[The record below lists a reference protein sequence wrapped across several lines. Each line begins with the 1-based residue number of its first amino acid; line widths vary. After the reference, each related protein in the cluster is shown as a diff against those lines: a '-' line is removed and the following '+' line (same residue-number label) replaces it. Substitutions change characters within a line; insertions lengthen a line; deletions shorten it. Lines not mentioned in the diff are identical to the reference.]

1 MERNHKIMVAILA
14 AVVIT
19 SGGYYALSG
28 SGDAA
33 PQTEAAKLDMTSGT
47 PGAITPEQL
56 KALGIKTEAAVV
68 ADAIPLGTVPAIVS
82 LPPEA
87 RVAVTAPFS
96 GAIIRMYVV
105 EGQEVARGTPLAL
118 VKVRETLQIGSDLA
132 RGRAELALAQSNAN
146 RLNQLAREGI
156 IAGARADE
164 ANAALRVARVTVA
177 ENQKILAQ
185 AGASASGQMTLRA
198 PIGGRVSTVNV
209 QTGGPVDGT
218 TAPFVIDNTSSYML
232 DIQLPER
239 LAKSVKPG
247 MSVNVTIPRT
257 ENPSEVSQ
265 VGGNIL
271 SVSPTLDPMT
281 RSVMAKARIGAAPG
295 MVAGKSLMVTIN
307 GNGDQTGVSVPAS
320 AVTHIGE
327 KDYVFV
333 LSGKRFEQ
341 REVVLVATADGK
353 AVLST
358 GLKAGEKVATTG
370 IAELKVMMAGN

>member
-1 MERNHKIMVAILA
+1 MERNHKIMAAILA

-28 SGDAA
+28 DGDAA
-33 PQTEAAKLDMTSGT
+33 PQTEAAKLDTAASAL
-47 PGAITPEQL
+47 GAITPEQL
-56 KALGIKTEAAVV
+56 KALGIKTEAAMV

-87 RVAVTAPFS
+87 RVAVTAPFN

-132 RGRAELALAQSNAN
+132 RGRAELGLAQTNAN

-164 ANAALRVARVTVA
+164 ANAALRVARVTVS

-185 AGASASGQMTLRA
+185 AGAGASGQMTLRA
-198 PIGGRVSTVNV
+198 PIGGRVSAVNV

-239 LAKSVKPG
+239 LARSVRPG
-247 MSVNVTIPRT
+247 MA
-257 ENPSEVSQ
+257 VSIMVPQTASGAESLQ
-265 VGGNIL
+265 VGGNIV
-271 SVSPTLDPMT
+271 SVAPTLDPLT
-281 RSVMAKARIGAAPG
+281 RSVMAKARIGASPG

-307 GNGDQTGVSVPAS
+307 GNGDQKGVFVPAS